1 MLLSRARLG
10 DVDLRDD
17 QFTLTK
23 PFSSTTAL
31 GRLQAYDFREVI
43 VQIEDFSFGRIIID
57 GVAYEHDVVIDH
69 GKVRK
74 RKKKPSKKFRD
85 AYGHTPLSVAEEIPW
100 KCRRLVIGTGAEGN
114 LPIMDDIKEEAA
126 RRNLELVVLPTAQ
139 AIKELRKASPHT
151 NAILHIT
158 C

>member
-1 MLLSRARLG
+1 MS
-10 DVDLRDD
+10 
-17 QFTLTK
+17 TK
-23 PFSSTTAL
+23 PCSPTKAFE
-31 GRLQAYDFREVI
+31 RVQAYDLGQVI

-69 GKVRK
+69 GTVRK

-100 KCRRLVIGTGAEGN
+100 KCRRLVIGTGAQGN
-114 LPIMDDIKEEAA
+114 LPIMDDVKDEAA

-139 AIKELRKASPHT
+139 AITQLRKGSRHT